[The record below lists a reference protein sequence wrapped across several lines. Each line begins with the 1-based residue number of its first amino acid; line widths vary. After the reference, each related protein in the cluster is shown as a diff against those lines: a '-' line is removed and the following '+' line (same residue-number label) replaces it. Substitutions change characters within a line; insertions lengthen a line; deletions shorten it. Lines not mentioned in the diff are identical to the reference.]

1 MRIMIIIPTLGY
13 GGAESL
19 VINWIRAWLASDRVS
34 RIVLVLY
41 SAKFASRLGELAKH
55 PKFKLVVED
64 TVYPWRFLR
73 PRYWL
78 HLWRLRRMIRN
89 EAPDVVHCHLAA
101 GTDMAL
107 LFGFLRRV
115 RLFVFTCHSLAEKE
129 CSKYYRGFRKR
140 FFRAENVEPV
150 SVSPTVERSFEA
162 FYKLPCRMIWNGVPV
177 GKTTGSAETMRREL
191 LKMPAEYS
199 ADRRIFVAMGR
210 VMKIKNYDMLTGVF
224 RRLFDKKLNVMLVV
238 LGDFIEEN
246 ERERYEAMKDH
257 NIFFLGRKD
266 NVPDYLAAADFYC
279 TASTYE
285 GCSIALAEA
294 MSARVVP
301 IVTPVSGLTDII
313 SGPQH
318 GVVAG
323 DMSGDA
329 YERAVLEALALS
341 DADKARI
348 VENNYALY
356 RESLSMEV
364 CSERYLDLFD
374 EYMKDR
380 GQAKPL

>member
-1 MRIMIIIPTLGY
+1 MIIIPTLGY

-19 VINWIRAWLASDRVS
+19 VINWIRDWLDSDRVS
-34 RIVLVLY
+34 KVVLVLY
-41 SAKFASRLGELAKH
+41 SAKFSHRLGELATH

-64 TVYPWRFLR
+64 TVFPWKLLCLR
-73 PRYWL
+73 YLP
-78 HLWRLRRMIRN
+78 HLWRLRRIIRD

-107 LFGFLRRV
+107 IFGYLRRV

-129 CSKYYRGFRKR
+129 CAKHYRGVRKR
-140 FFRAENVEPV
+140 FFKARNVEPV
-150 SVSPTVERSFEA
+150 AVSPTVERSFDA
-162 FYKLPCRMIWNGVPV
+162 FYRLPCRMIWNGVPV
-177 GKTTGSAETMRREL
+177 GKTVGPAETMRQEL
-191 LKMPAEYS
+191 LKMPADYNF
-199 ADRRIFVAMGR
+199 DRKIFIAVGR

-224 RRLFDKKLNVMLVV
+224 RRLYDKKANVMLVV

-246 ERERYEAMKDH
+246 ERERYEAMKNK

-266 NVPDYLAAADFYC
+266 NVPKYLAAADFYC
-279 TASTYE
+279 TASVYE

-294 MSARVVP
+294 MSAKVVP

-318 GVVAG
+318 GIVAG
-323 DMSGDA
+323 DMSEDA
-329 YERAVLEALALS
+329 YEQAVLKALELS
-341 DADKARI
+341 DADKERI

-356 RESLSMEV
+356 RENLSMEV
-364 CSERYLDLFD
+364 CSKRYLDLFE
-374 EYMKDR
+374 EYVKDR
-380 GQAKPL
+380 K